1 MLHMVV
7 SRYHHLTIRTMAV
20 DEHDL
25 GQFVGHCVNLMD
37 NSDRKQIGT
46 NLFHFLFECSPTL
59 LCSLFGPN
67 LCLLS

>member
-7 SRYHHLTIRTMAV
+7 IRCHHLTIRTMAV

-25 GQFVGHCVNLMD
+25 GQFVGHSVNLMD
-37 NSDRKQIGT
+37 NSDRKQLGT
-46 NLFHFLFECSPTL
+46 NWFYLLFECSPIL

>member
-7 SRYHHLTIRTMAV
+7 SRYYQLTIRTMVV
-20 DEHDL
+20 DENDL
-25 GQFVGHCVNLMD
+25 GQFVSHCVNLMD
-37 NSDRKQIGT
+37 NSDHKQLGT
-46 NLFHFLFECSPTL
+46 NRFYLLFESSPIL